1 MKNVIVSVS
10 LFLLLLSALTA
21 QESSEDLFANPE
33 PDSSAD
39 VTQKVPLDT
48 FSKQSIRFFES
59 LEASG
64 YFVTGYNAEG
74 KLINTPVNALT
85 FGFGSDARLDRS
97 TRGYASF
104 ELSYPKRSD
113 STEFLYNPYEPPL
126 TVAAPADLVFSSIE
140 VKELFLDY
148 SLGDLAIVRVG
159 RQSATWGQGRLFNP
173 ADLMNGIGRGMAAKV
188 SAAIGPVA
196 VTGVAVKNDD
206 FYYSDDSDL
215 KPTPDNGKVAAF
227 ETLGTALQADYSSPW
242 FTLGAAGFLHEA
254 IGSKASAY
262 VKTSLWGADLFLE
275 GLGEWGLSD
284 EQSLTGLAGF
294 YRDFGDQGKW
304 LKVQAEYLVSGR
316 GNDGTFRVVNNE
328 GLGWKDQT
336 FGLAATSDLLKFVD
350 LKPSVLWLHS
360 VTDGSGQLVFGLIST
375 ALDHVSLTA
384 AVARIYGTP
393 DSRYITR
400 NPDPE
405 GRSLFL
411 TLKLTA
417 QFEIKN

>member
-1 MKNVIVSVS
+1 MKNLITLL
-10 LFLLLLSALTA
+10 LFLFASVLTVEA
-21 QESSEDLFANPE
+21 EDASEDLFANPE
-33 PDSSAD
+33 PDSSVD
-39 VTQKVPLDT
+39 GTQKVPLDT

-64 YFVTGYNAEG
+64 YFVTGYNADG
-74 KLINTPVNALT
+74 KLISTPVNALT

-104 ELSYPKRSD
+104 ELSYPKPSD
-113 STEFLYNPYEPPL
+113 SSEFLYNPYEPPL

-173 ADLMNGIGRGMAAKV
+173 ADLVTGIGRGMGAKV
-188 SAAIGPVA
+188 SAALGPVA
-196 VTGVAVKNDD
+196 VTGVAIKNDD
-206 FYYSDDSDL
+206 FYYPEKSDL
-215 KPTPDNGKVAAF
+215 KPTKENGKVASF
-227 ETLGTALQADYSSPW
+227 ETLGLALQTDYSSPW
-242 FTLGAAGFLHEA
+242 FTLGASGFSQEA
-254 IGSKASAY
+254 VGQKASAY
-262 VKTSLWGADLFLE
+262 VKTSLWGADLFVE
-275 GLGEWGLSD
+275 GLAEWGLND

-316 GNDGTFRVVNNE
+316 GNEGTFRVVNSE
-328 GLGWKDQT
+328 DLGWKDQT
-336 FGLAATSDLLKFVD
+336 IGIAATSDLLKFVD
-350 LKPSVLWLHS
+350 LKPSFLWLHS
-360 VTDGSGQLVFGLIST
+360 VTDGSGQLVVGLIST
-375 ALDHVSLTA
+375 ALNHVSLTA

-393 DSRYITR
+393 ESRYITK

-405 GRSLFL
+405 NRSLFL